1 MTDARPELFA
11 STNLVV
17 SASVWLS
24 FVDSL
29 ATPLAS
35 SVLPLAHKGLSV
47 AYDSYYSLAL
57 LVVLVVIV
65 WVIIVRI
72 DSHEEATARGRKD
85 RRRDRPGI

>member
-1 MTDARPELFA
+1 M
-11 STNLVV
+11 
-17 SASVWLS
+17 
-24 FVDSL
+24 
-29 ATPLAS
+29 
-35 SVLPLAHKGLSV
+35 

-85 RRRDRPGI
+85 RRREQRHRASPDAIDTSTQASPDAIDAKPRREAHE